1 MRKLLVISLLVSLM
15 FIQGCASMGIRT
27 NVLTDDEV
35 YFLIPAGTPF
45 KAVLI
50 KGGPLED
57 VVRTSDSYNVEAG
70 YLLKLQKEANAR
82 ALTPR

>member
-1 MRKLLVISLLVSLM
+1 M
-15 FIQGCASMGIRT
+15 
-27 NVLTDDEV
+27 

-45 KAVLI
+45 KAVII
-50 KGGPLED
+50 KNGPLED

-82 ALTPR
+82 ALVPR